1 MDKVSTSSNLD
12 KSMMDYSIKTV
23 RKEQAHTTSMMELPT
38 IQETGK
44 MMLNM
49 ELESIILLK
58 NTMKDNGL
66 KDIKMEV
73 PIKRINSPIKF
84 ILDNF
89 NTEKDQARVD

>member
-1 MDKVSTSSNLD
+1 
-12 KSMMDYSIKTV
+12 
-23 RKEQAHTTSMMELPT
+23 MMELPT

-58 NTMKDNGL
+58 NTMKDNGS

-73 PIKRINSPIKF
+73 PTRRINSPTKST
-84 ILDNF
+84 LDSF
-89 NTEKDQARVD
+89 NMEKDQARVD